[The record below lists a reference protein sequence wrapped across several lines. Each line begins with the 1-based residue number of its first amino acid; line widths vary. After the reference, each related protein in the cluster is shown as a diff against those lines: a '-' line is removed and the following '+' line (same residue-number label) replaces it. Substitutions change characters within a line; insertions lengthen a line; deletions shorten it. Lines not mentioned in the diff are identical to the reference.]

1 MNRYICVYYNNK
13 DDGVIK
19 KIKEKYNKN
28 LYEFHKRFTRLRT
41 NVNKKYKKLEIKL
54 KGFDGT
60 VKKTYNKFE
69 PKLILKDIDSMPMG
83 HLRKNVKSLSLYADY
98 KPKTTVKGLG
108 FKDKAKAEY
117 TINVIKDM
125 DYNYQMNVINT
136 MINRAMHHPHVNE
149 NMKQAIKIFENYK
162 KKLMKMKIKKN

>member
-60 VKKTYNKFE
+60 FT
-69 PKLILKDIDSMPMG
+69 
-83 HLRKNVKSLSLYADY
+83 
-98 KPKTTVKGLG
+98 KTTVKGLG

-117 TINVIKDM
+117 TINKIKDM

-136 MINRAMHHPHVNE
+136 MINRAKYHPHVNE
-149 NMKQAIKIFENYK
+149 NMKQAIKVFENYK
-162 KKLMKMKIKKN
+162 KKLMKNKKYIY